1 MPRRFPPPWIAEET
15 DACFIVRDAN
25 GQALAYVYF
34 EEEPGRRAAAK
45 LLTRDEARP
54 IAANIIP
61 KLNALRDKSLDWW
74 VVAADAELVAI
85 QVTEICAIVVRMIV
99 RPETGLTFASC
110 TICDGT
116 GVAPVHRTSV
126 RSEQCHHLSIARC
139 SALTVVRTADKE
151 KRPVPTGLHPTRP
164 WFLRLG
170 KLQREPKLIHHTAVK
185 GECAFKVSDS
195 NMDMRKHLIIL
206 GGRPTNIA
214 WTTRTDKQTHFAP
227 R

>member
-1 MPRRFPPPWIAEET
+1 MA
-15 DACFIVRDAN
+15 RDADLK
-25 GQALAYVYF
+25 AA
-34 EEEPGRRAAAK
+34 GRRPEADLLILGRGAAHRRQHH
-45 LLTRDEARP
+45 T
-54 IAANIIP
+54 
-61 KLNALRDKSLDWW
+61 KLNALRDKSLDWR
-74 VVAADAELVAI
+74 VVATDAELVAI

-151 KRPVPTGLHPTRP
+151 KRPVLTGLHPTRP